1 MQKNL
6 NKYNIELLYI
16 LKFITEINEFVY
28 NINKILYS
36 DNFYKQY
43 INNIVISNN
52 ISSRNDKILNLFE
65 EQLYN
70 IDNFQYNYLRINNFI
85 LHNDKIIG
93 ITCNNIDCYI
103 SEKITIENGI
113 KLINAQYNNIN
124 NILNSKSIKKKEFS
138 IIFNRIFSLEN
149 NISISRLF
157 KPEYKKNSNFEMY
170 KNYFKVYKYNPNKI
184 NALIT
189 SKEIIKDDRIQKL
202 NESLYNTNL
211 YNLLILH
218 IVNLILKMKNINLRN
233 KLKFSISNFGNNDL
247 DEILI
252 NNKNDN
258 IFKIINTYT
267 TKSTLDN
274 TIYKKSETDSNIS
287 TQIINNYFILFLK
300 NIIRLNKDQKLPQ
313 IKKIL
318 LNTFDKT
325 KFDFDKIYIY
335 NILKLNKKDL
345 IDKIDNLL
353 EGHVVDKKTNNKYN
367 LINFNICE
375 NTKKS
380 YYCENNKLIISKK
393 IYKNMI
399 DIIYYDLTNPFK
411 QNLLLNF
418 TNINNNLYKFN
429 SYINEKIYIYY

>member
-1 MQKNL
+1 LRNNKN
-6 NKYNIELLYI
+6 
-16 LKFITEINEFVY
+16 
-28 NINKILYS
+28 
-36 DNFYKQY
+36 
-43 INNIVISNN
+43 
-52 ISSRNDKILNLFE
+52 LNLFE
-65 EQLYN
+65 DQLYN
-70 IDNFQYNYLRINNFI
+70 IENFQYNYLRINNYI

-113 KLINAQYNNIN
+113 KLINIQYNNIN

-149 NISISRLF
+149 NINISKLF
-157 KPEYKKNSNFEMY
+157 IPEYKNISNFEMY
-170 KNYFKVYKYNPNKI
+170 KNYFKLYLYNPNKI
-184 NALIT
+184 NTIIT
-189 SKEIIKDDRIQKL
+189 SKEIIKDGRIQKL

-218 IVNLILKMKNINLRN
+218 IVNLILKMKNMNLRN

-252 NNKNDN
+252 NNKNDK
-258 IFKIINTYT
+258 IFKIIDEYT
-267 TKSTLDN
+267 N
-274 TIYKKSETDSNIS
+274 IIYKGNKVDSNIS
-287 TQIINNYFILFLK
+287 TQIINNYLILFLK
-300 NIIRLNKDQKLPQ
+300 NIIILNKYQKLTQ

-318 LNTFDKT
+318 LDTFDRT

-335 NILKLNKKDL
+335 NILNLNKKDL

-353 EGHVVDKKTNNKYN
+353 DGHIIDKRTNNKYN
-367 LINFNICE
+367 LINFNICD
-375 NTKKS
+375 NTKQS

-393 IYKNMI
+393 IYKNML